1 MMAES
6 ISDQD
11 FALFQRFIY
20 DLAGIHLPSTKKPLV
35 CGRLLRRV
43 QQLGMTGFGD
53 YFRHISSGREQAELQ
68 RAVDL
73 LTTHETYFF
82 REAKH
87 FDFLVQR
94 VLPAARP
101 GAGFRVWSAASS
113 SGEEAYSIAM
123 VLMEHL
129 GAGQPWEVFG
139 SDIGAAVL
147 DKARSGVYSTER
159 IQHLPANYLQR
170 YCLRGIGSKEGT
182 LLIDP
187 ALRSRVRFAQVN
199 LNSPL
204 PDIGKFDVI
213 FLRNVLIYF
222 DPPTKQQVVERLV
235 QQLKPDGWLFIGH
248 SENLNGVTDRLRQE
262 QPTIYRKTEPAFDT
276 GKQRVR
282 QPA

>member
-11 FALFQRFIY
+11 FALFQRFMH

-35 CGRLLRRV
+35 CGRLLGRL
-43 QQLGMTGFGD
+43 QQLEMASFGE
-53 YFRHISSGREQAELQ
+53 YFRHIASGRDPAELQ

-82 REAKH
+82 REARH

-94 VLPAARP
+94 VLQDARP
-101 GAGFRVWSAASS
+101 GASFRAWSAASS

-123 VLMEHL
+123 VLMEQL
-129 GAGQPWEVFG
+129 GAAQPWDVFG
-139 SDIGAAVL
+139 SDIGAEVL
-147 DKARSGVYSTER
+147 DKARRGIYGTER
-159 IQHLPANYLQR
+159 IQHLPTNYLQH
-170 YCLRGIGSKEGT
+170 YCLRGVGSKAGT
-182 LLIDP
+182 LRIDE
-187 ALRSRVRFAQVN
+187 ALRSRVRFAQIN

-204 PDIGKFDVI
+204 PDIGKFDLI

-222 DPPTKQQVVERLV
+222 DPPTKQQVVERLA

-248 SENLNGVTDRLRQE
+248 SENLNGITAPLRQE
-262 QPTIYRKTEPAFDT
+262 QPSIYR
-276 GKQRVR
+276 RV
-282 QPA
+282 